1 MDNTIKRPMFIVGAS
16 LLAVGLATS
25 IPGIWIPG
33 IVFMGIGVSQKPRTD
48 SVTQTA
54 GEPALA
60 TSAIMDQELGLCT
73 TKPTA
78 RYSRKY
84 S

>member
-33 IVFMGIGVSQKPRTD
+33 IVFMGIGVSQKP
-48 SVTQTA
+48 
-54 GEPALA
+54 
-60 TSAIMDQELGLCT
+60 
-73 TKPTA
+73 KN
-78 RYSRKY
+78 
-84 S
+84 